1 MSDRTDAPI
10 GAHAQR
16 PPGKL
21 VGVKGMNDLLP
32 GESERWEHLEQT
44 VAGWARS
51 YGYAQI
57 RTPIVEHTALFRRG
71 IGEVTDIVEKEMY
84 SFEDRLNGEQLTL
97 RPEATASTVRAAI
110 EHSLVYNGGVPVAR
124 EEYDPRTV
132 LQIQAGAA
140 RDNLYEHRGLGT
152 GRCSSARSH
161 ASSR

>member
-32 GESERWEHLEQT
+32 GDSERWEHLEQT

-71 IGEVTDIVEKEMY
+71 IGEVTDIVEK
-84 SFEDRLNGEQLTL
+84 
-97 RPEATASTVRAAI
+97 
-110 EHSLVYNGGVPVAR
+110 
-124 EEYDPRTV
+124 
-132 LQIQAGAA
+132 
-140 RDNLYEHRGLGT
+140 
-152 GRCSSARSH
+152 
-161 ASSR
+161 